1 MIKNYF
7 SLFLVYSFL
16 GWLMEVLLA
25 LIKEKKIINRGF
37 LIGPYCPI
45 YGVGCLLLTTLLNN
59 YKNNIISLFIL
70 SIIIC
75 SILEYLTSYIMEKLF
90 KARWW
95 DYNKYKF
102 NINGRICAET
112 MIPFGILGVM
122 VVHYINPFLTKIIN
136 TNTIIFTIL
145 SVTFIVDICTSFT
158 IISSLKKT
166 MNTVKKDNTEEI
178 TKRVR
183 EIIKQKSF
191 LQQRLIKAFP
201 DFKSTLELIKKIV
214 DK

>member
-1 MIKNYF
+1 
-7 SLFLVYSFL
+7 
-16 GWLMEVLLA
+16 MEVLLA